1 MNTDDP
7 QYAKSNFWVLAKKT
21 TCNSLHTYIFEVSA
35 EFSDWVH
42 QGHGVTWEAFLS
54 GLFRPRTP
62 TCLCL
67 QVSDLILQLHKNLK
81 IHVPVYKW

>member
-1 MNTDDP
+1 MNTNEP
-7 QYAKSNFWVLAKKT
+7 QYAKSNFWVLAKRP
-21 TCNSLHTYIFEVSA
+21 NSLSTYIFEVSA
-35 EFSDWVH
+35 EFSDRVH

-54 GLFRPRTP
+54 WLFCPWTS

-81 IHVPVYKW
+81 IHVYEW